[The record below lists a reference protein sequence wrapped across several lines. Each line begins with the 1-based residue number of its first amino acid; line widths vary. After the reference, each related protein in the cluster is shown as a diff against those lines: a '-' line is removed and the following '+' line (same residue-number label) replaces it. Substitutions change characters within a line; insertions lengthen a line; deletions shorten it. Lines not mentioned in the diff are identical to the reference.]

1 MEIPGGRYR
10 GLVGIGGSR
19 GTPSASSVSLAGM
32 DRSASQVDLKAKEE
46 EDEEDKV
53 KDNKDAKGATKKGPK
68 VKAARIWAYSEPEYP
83 VLAFGGFIALANGCV
98 FPSIAFVFAE
108 MLALFYSHDTDYIMD
123 TAYMLGGIFFAIAVI
138 SWCLTGIQGGV
149 FAVIG
154 EKLTT
159 RLRVHLFRAILRQ
172 DVAFFDDPDNSVG
185 ALTATFAPT
194 RQLSELQR
202 VRVWAPH
209 SKHSAPSASVSRS
222 QWRPAGNTA
231 SCSWPLSP
239 S

>member
-1 MEIPGGRYR
+1 MRGADKIVVLGSRDAAGGLAGGGAAEGSVVIEEGTHEKLMEIPGGRYR

-123 TAYMLGGIFFAIAVI
+123 TAYMLGGIFFAIA
-138 SWCLTGIQGGV
+138 SS
-149 FAVIG
+149 
-154 EKLTT
+154 
-159 RLRVHLFRAILRQ
+159 R
-172 DVAFFDDPDNSVG
+172 G
-185 ALTATFAPT
+185 ALQVYRAACS
-194 RQLSELQR
+194 QSL
-202 VRVWAPH
+202 A
-209 SKHSAPSASVSRS
+209 RS
-222 QWRPAGNTA
+222 
-231 SCSWPLSP
+231 SPLG
-239 S
+239 